1 MSQRNIT
8 AMVTGA
14 SAGLGV
20 EFCRQLAERCD
31 VIIAVAR
38 RAKPMKAL
46 AEELRGKAEVHVV
59 EADLTTVEGVA
70 RAMEAI
76 RQKGPLDY
84 LINNAGFSTLG
95 NFEGEQI
102 DSQHAM
108 VNLHINATLSL
119 CRAAIPFMREIGGGN
134 IVNVSSIGGC
144 LPFPGVAVY
153 SATKAFLNSF
163 SISLQGELVGS
174 GISVQALSPGYTRT
188 EIHDTPSMSSFD
200 KSIVPEEYWMEAEEV
215 VGQCLESLGNDK
227 VVLVTGEGNL
237 AMAKKGLKKQL
248 DAL

>member
-1 MSQRNIT
+1 
-8 AMVTGA
+8 
-14 SAGLGV
+14 
-20 EFCRQLAERCD
+20 
-31 VIIAVAR
+31 
-38 RAKPMKAL
+38 MKAL
-46 AEELRGKAEVHVV
+46 AEELQGKAEVHVV

-134 IVNVSSIGGC
+134 IVNVSSIGAFM
-144 LPFPGVAVY
+144 LSPGVAVY

-163 SISLQGELVGS
+163 SISLQAELAGS
-174 GISVQALSPGYTRT
+174 GISVQALCPGYTRT
-188 EIHDTPSMSSFD
+188 EIHDIPSMSSFD
-200 KSIVPEEYWMEAEEV
+200 KSAVPEEYWMAAEEV
-215 VGQCLESLGNDK
+215 VGQSLEALGNGQ
-227 VVLVTGEGNL
+227 VVMVTGEGNL
-237 AMAKKGLKKQL
+237 AIARKGLKKQL

>member
-1 MSQRNIT
+1 
-8 AMVTGA
+8 
-14 SAGLGV
+14 
-20 EFCRQLAERCD
+20 
-31 VIIAVAR
+31 
-38 RAKPMKAL
+38 
-46 AEELRGKAEVHVV
+46 
-59 EADLTTVEGVA
+59 
-70 RAMEAI
+70 MEAI

-95 NFEGEQI
+95 NFEREQI

-134 IVNVSSIGGC
+134 IINVSSLGGC
-144 LPFPGVAVY
+144 MPFPGVAVY

-163 SISLQGELVGS
+163 SISLQGELADS
-174 GISVQALSPGYTRT
+174 GIFVQALCPGYTRT
-188 EIHDTPSMSSFD
+188 EIHDLPSMSRFD
-200 KSIVPEEYWMEAEEV
+200 KSAVPEEYWMEAEEV
-215 VGQCLESLGNDK
+215 VGQSLKGLGNGQ

-237 AMAKKGLKKQL
+237 VMAQKGLKNQL